1 VFDPAD
7 FAPGSLSMICCFQTL
22 EHVPDPR
29 KLVEGAFDLLEPGGL
44 LALITHNADGA
55 LNRLLGRRSPIIDIE
70 HLQLF
75 SPDNMTFLLEK
86 AKFKR
91 VAIESFRNSYPLRY
105 WLRLAPLP
113 MKQKVLALADAAGI
127 GGLSVSANVGN
138 ILTTAWKDA

>member
-1 VFDPAD
+1 
-7 FAPGSLSMICCFQTL
+7 
-22 EHVPDPR
+22 
-29 KLVEGAFDLLEPGGL
+29 
-44 LALITHNADGA
+44 
-55 LNRLLGRRSPIIDIE
+55 
-70 HLQLF
+70 
-75 SPDNMTFLLEK
+75 MTFLLEK

-113 MKQKVLALADAAGI
+113 MKQKVLALADATGV